1 MTSVSGGLVVNQKRL
16 SGVLGLTT
24 RQIRNLDSD
33 GMPSKVS
40 DYGERQ
46 YDLDVVVQWYVD
58 RKLEQARKDSDELD
72 QAKLER
78 AQLDVR
84 LRQIEVAKA
93 EGSAVDVEH
102 HDEVVEELVRAF
114 RLSVLALPGTWGP
127 RIVGVSDPAR
137 GTELMRRCADDLLR
151 AMQSKAGDLELEA
164 ARESATPLPEDFP
177 GYRALVSTG
186 VETFDQLRAL
196 GDVRTVK
203 GIGPKTAARINESL
217 ESAA

>member
-1 MTSVSGGLVVNQKRL
+1 MTSVSGDLVVNQKNVSR
-16 SGVLGLTT
+16 VFGLTT
-24 RQIRNLDSD
+24 RQVRNLDDD
-33 GMPSKVS
+33 GMPSSVS
-40 DYGERQ
+40 DSGERL
-46 YDLDVVVQWYVD
+46 YDLTVVVPWYVA
-58 RKLEQARKDSDELD
+58 RKLEQVRKDSDELD

-84 LRQIEVAKA
+84 LRQIDVAKA
-93 EGSAVDVEH
+93 EGSAIDVEH

-164 ARESATPLPEDFP
+164 GRESSRSIPDDFP
-177 GYRALVSTG
+177 GYRALVSAG
-186 VETFDQLRAL
+186 VETFDELRAL
-196 GDVRTVK
+196 GDVRSVK